1 MEKTQGKLYLVSTPI
16 GNLKDITIRA
26 LEVLKKV
33 DLVIAEDSRRSL
45 KLFEY
50 FDIESKLDTSYYQ
63 GVEKKRA
70 GKIVKKLKEGRN
82 IALITDAGTPLISDP
97 GYPLVKLAREEGVEV
112 IPIPGPVALIAG
124 LIASGLPVNSF
135 IFDGTLPK
143 SDKKKRDYFKKMK
156 LEKRTIVLYES
167 PHRITATLEIIQ
179 EILGDRE
186 IALCRELTKRYEEI
200 IKGTPSEIL
209 DHITIKDKVRGE
221 MTLVIQGASVEEINE
236 AKRRE
241 YEDVLIK
248 EQVANL
254 ISRGMTKREAIKE
267 AAKLRGINK
276 SEAYDQLL
284 KEEGKK

>member
-45 KLFEY
+45 KLFEH
-50 FDIESKLDTSYYQ
+50 FGIESKLDTSYYQ

-70 GKIVKKLKEGRN
+70 VKIVKKLKEGRN

-97 GYPLVKLAREEGVEV
+97 GYPLVKLAREKGVEV

-124 LIASGLPVNSF
+124 LIASGLPMNSF

-143 SDKKKRDYFKKMK
+143 SDKKKRDYFKEIR

-179 EILGDRE
+179 EILGHRE
-186 IALCRELTKRYEEI
+186 IALCRELTKRYEEVI
-200 IKGTPSEIL
+200 NGTPSEIL

-221 MTLVIQGASVEEINE
+221 MTLVIRGASEEEINE

-241 YEDVLIK
+241 YEDVSIK

-254 ISRGMTKREAIKE
+254 ISRGMTKGEAIKK
-267 AAKLRGINK
+267 AAKLRGMNK
-276 SEAYDQLL
+276 NQAYDQLL